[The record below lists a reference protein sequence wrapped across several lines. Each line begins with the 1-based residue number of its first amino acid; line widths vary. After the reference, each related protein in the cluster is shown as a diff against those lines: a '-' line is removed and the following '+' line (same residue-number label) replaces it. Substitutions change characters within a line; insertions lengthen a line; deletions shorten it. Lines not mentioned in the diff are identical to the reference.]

1 MKVLLAG
8 ASGAL
13 GVPIARR
20 LVEHG
25 HEVLGLTRDPQNR
38 TRLQELGMTPVVADA
53 LDRDA
58 LLRALAGHAAD
69 AVIHELTALR
79 KPPLR
84 HSGMALTNR
93 LRTVGTTNLLAAA
106 QQLGARRFLTQS
118 IILGYGYSDHGD
130 QLLSEEAPFGV
141 PQGDACDP
149 HVEAMRSTEQQAFTA
164 PEGVALRYGVLYGGD
179 AEHMRTLLA
188 SRKLPVTSGG
198 TLGWIHHEDAAAAT
212 VAALEYGRGGQA
224 YNLVD
229 DRPATWEE
237 VVRAM
242 ARAFGAPPPWKLP
255 QWAFRLIAPLIA
267 SVAVD
272 TSVRVSSAKAH
283 AELNWRPAFPTYL
296 EGIADMVSVVRQA
309 AAMAG

>member
-20 LVEHG
+20 LIQHS
-25 HEVLGLTRDPQNR
+25 HEVLGLTRDPSNR
-38 TRLQELGMTPVVADA
+38 NRLQKLGMTPVVADA
-53 LDRDA
+53 LDRDS
-58 LLRALAGHAAD
+58 LLRALAGHSAD

-130 QLLSEEAPFGV
+130 QLLTEEAPFGV

-149 HVEAMRSTEQQAFTA
+149 HVEAMRATE
-164 PEGVALRYGVLYGGD
+164 
-179 AEHMRTLLA
+179 
-188 SRKLPVTSGG
+188 
-198 TLGWIHHEDAAAAT
+198 
-212 VAALEYGRGGQA
+212 
-224 YNLVD
+224 
-229 DRPATWEE
+229 
-237 VVRAM
+237 
-242 ARAFGAPPPWKLP
+242 
-255 QWAFRLIAPLIA
+255 
-267 SVAVD
+267 
-272 TSVRVSSAKAH
+272 
-283 AELNWRPAFPTYL
+283 
-296 EGIADMVSVVRQA
+296 
-309 AAMAG
+309 